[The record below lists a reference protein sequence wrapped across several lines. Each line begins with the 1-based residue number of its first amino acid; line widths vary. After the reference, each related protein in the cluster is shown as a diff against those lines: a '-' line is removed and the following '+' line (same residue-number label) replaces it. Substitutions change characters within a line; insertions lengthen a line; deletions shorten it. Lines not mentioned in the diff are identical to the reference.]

1 MHPSPGS
8 HAQRA
13 QIKVGAKATDYEILR
28 GIGASSQTPCEIQP
42 SKRPLRVGVLLDEA
56 AFIAGGGLIKHLD
69 TVFLDDWYHDWRV
82 DDSGQY
88 SGQFFYYG
96 HGLGLGC
103 KADVIVIY
111 AISNEQ

>member
-1 MHPSPGS
+1 MHQSPGS
-8 HAQRA
+8 HAQRT
-13 QIKVGAKATDYEILR
+13 QIKVGTKATDYEILR
-28 GIGASSQTPCEIQP
+28 GIGASSKTPCEIQP
-42 SKRPLRVGVLLDEA
+42 SKKPLRVGVLLDEA

-82 DDSGQY
+82 DDSGQ
-88 SGQFFYYG
+88 FFYYG

-111 AISNEQ
+111 QITNEQ